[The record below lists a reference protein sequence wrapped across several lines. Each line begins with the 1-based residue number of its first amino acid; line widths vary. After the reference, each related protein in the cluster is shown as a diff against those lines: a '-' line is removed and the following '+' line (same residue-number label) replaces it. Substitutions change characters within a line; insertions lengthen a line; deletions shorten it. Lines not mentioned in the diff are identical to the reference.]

1 MLAVASNIPQY
12 SVYNIRKE
20 GGKIAFYA
28 GPDRD
33 SKVEGHPATQLSINV
48 IDGELS
54 VTAPV
59 GSKVTVHDISGR
71 TVSETVT
78 SQSTQRI
85 ALPGQGIWI
94 VKCRNI
100 VRKLRI
106 EN

>member
-1 MLAVASNIPQY
+1 VLAVASNIPQY

-20 GGKIAFYA
+20 GDKITFFA

-33 SKVEGHPATQLSINV
+33 SKVEDHPAFQISINV

-54 VTAPV
+54 VTAPM
-59 GSKVTVHDISGR
+59 GSKVTVHDISGH

-94 VKCRNI
+94 VKCGKT
-100 VRKLRI
+100 VRKLK
-106 EN
+106 N